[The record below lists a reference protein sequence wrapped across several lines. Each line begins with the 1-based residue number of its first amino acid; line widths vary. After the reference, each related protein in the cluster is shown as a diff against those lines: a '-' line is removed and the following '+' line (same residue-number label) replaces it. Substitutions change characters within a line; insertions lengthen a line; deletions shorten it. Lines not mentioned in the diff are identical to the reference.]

1 MLSLKQDEW
10 RPNLRIAKIVLANG
24 GVTALQQLMQ
34 PIGKVLIQ
42 GCINGYLSIH
52 LYISTENRNE
62 RRGICL
68 RDRLDCDD
76 RISDRGVP
84 EVWRKESY
92 NIKSYRVI
100 H

>member
-1 MLSLKQDEW
+1 MD
-10 RPNLRIAKIVLANG
+10 I
-24 GVTALQQLMQ
+24 
-34 PIGKVLIQ
+34 
-42 GCINGYLSIH
+42 C

-68 RDRLDCDD
+68 RDRLDGDD

-92 NIKSYRVI
+92 NIKSY
-100 H
+100 